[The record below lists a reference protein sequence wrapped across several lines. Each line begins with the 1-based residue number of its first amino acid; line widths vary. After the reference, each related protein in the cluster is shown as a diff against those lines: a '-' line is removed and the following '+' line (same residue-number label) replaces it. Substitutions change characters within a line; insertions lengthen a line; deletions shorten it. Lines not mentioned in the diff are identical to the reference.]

1 MGKPTAIEL
10 LDIAYQGIRSRL
22 SGYGGIFIEPDRNV
36 EPKTS
41 YDSNSQLVGLAAGV
55 RTVLPDGKVIQILTR
70 NRKDG
75 PIWRSAG
82 FYEYHIG
89 PSKADMTDV
98 YFRIDLH
105 PPGLHCHIRGE
116 GKLGSKSGG
125 HLTAREVV
133 PDIRTVDALRFLDYV
148 DDFLK
153 TGIIPFRKFGPGS

>member
-75 PIWRSAG
+75 PIWRSRKALHFRADSLNKVINGKYRVSASMAVRVAKIAAVGVDEVLAG
-82 FYEYHIG
+82 RWPAKG
-89 PSKADMTDV
+89 TCP
-98 YFRIDLH
+98 
-105 PPGLHCHIRGE
+105 HC
-116 GKLGSKSGG
+116 G
-125 HLTAREVV
+125 HVAETSTSSAT
-133 PDIRTVDALRFLDYV
+133 I
-148 DDFLK
+148 
-153 TGIIPFRKFGPGS
+153 S